1 LSTLTEIKVPD
12 IGDIEDAEIIE
23 VLISV
28 GDRVEK
34 DDTMIVLETEK
45 ATMDIPSSGS
55 GVVKEVLCKVGDKV
69 AFNTV
74 VFILEDSEGSA
85 EDSSAEDS
93 STEDNS
99 AEDSDSSG
107 ANEAD
112 VNTAADNVIAE
123 KLVTDKIVADKTAPQ
138 TTTQIQEVNVPDIG
152 DDGAVDVIEVQV
164 QVGDSVEKDD
174 TLIVLET
181 EKATMDIP
189 APVSGK
195 ITEFKISVGDKV
207 STGDLIAMIEAVS
220 TGASATVAEAP
231 SKTEAQVPQQTEAVK
246 PEVTAPKVM
255 PVAEPLKPANQ
266 GVVHASPAIRRF
278 ARELGA
284 DLSLIKGSGP
294 KGRIVK
300 IDVQQFIKAELA
312 KPTSS
317 ATASTSGLPQMPV
330 IDFTKFGETESV
342 PLSKIQKISS
352 KNLHRNWVS
361 IPHVTQHDDA
371 DITEMEAFRKA
382 MKAEALSEGIKLT
395 PLAFMLKAVVASLK
409 AYPRFNSSLSA
420 DGETLIMKKYF
431 HIGVAVETPDGLV
444 VPVVR
449 DVDKKSIYQ
458 LASDLAE
465 LSAKAREKKLGIDGM
480 QGSCFTISSLGGIGG
495 TSFTP
500 IVNWPDV
507 AILGVSKSS
516 MKPIW
521 NGTDFEP
528 RLMLPLSLSYDHRVI
543 DGAVA
548 ARFVTH
554 LSKTLGD
561 IRRLTL

>member
-1 LSTLTEIKVPD
+1 LSTIIEIKVPD

-28 GDRVEK
+28 GDSIEK

-45 ATMDIPSSGS
+45 ATMDIPSSAS
-55 GVVKEVLCKVGDKV
+55 GVVKEILCKVGDKV
-69 AFNTV
+69 AFDSV
-74 VFILEDSEGSA
+74 VFILEDSVA
-85 EDSSAEDS
+85 EVETPEAE
-93 STEDNS
+93 TVEV
-99 AEDSDSSG
+99 E
-107 ANEAD
+107 
-112 VNTAADNVIAE
+112 AE
-123 KLVTDKIVADKTAPQ
+123 KAETPEAEAPEVEAIKGPQ
-138 TTTQIQEVNVPDIG
+138 TKAVSQMQEINLPDIG
-152 DDGAVDVIEVQV
+152 DDGAVEVIEVQV
-164 QVGDSVEKDD
+164 KIGDSVEQED
-174 TLIVLET
+174 TLMVLET

-189 APVSGK
+189 APLAGK
-195 ITEFKISVGDKV
+195 IVDFKISVGDKV
-207 STGDLIAMIEAVS
+207 STGDLIAMIEAISDDAEVPVVNKPE
-220 TGASATVAEAP
+220 TTQPPVAKSEAAESQSVKVEP
-231 SKTEAQVPQQTEAVK
+231 AKVETAQPQPAKTES
-246 PEVTAPKVM
+246 
-255 PVAEPLKPANQ
+255 ANK
-266 GVVHASPAIRRF
+266 GLVHASPAIRRF
-278 ARELGA
+278 ARELGVN
-284 DLSLIKGSGP
+284 LSVVKGSGP

-300 IDVQQFIKAELA
+300 IDVEQFVKAELA
-312 KPTSS
+312 KPQSS
-317 ATASTSGLPQMPV
+317 STASTSGLPQMPV
-330 IDFTKFGETESV
+330 IDFNKFGETESL

-352 KNLHRNWVS
+352 TNLHRNWVS

-382 MKAEALSEGIKLT
+382 MKAEALNEGVKLT

-431 HIGVAVETPDGLV
+431 NIGVAVETPDGLV
-444 VPVVR
+444 VPVVK
-449 DVDKKSIYQ
+449 DVDKKSIYE
-458 LASDLAE
+458 LATDLAE
-465 LSAKAREKKLGIDGM
+465 LSAKARDKKLGIDGM

-521 NGTDFEP
+521 NGTEFEP

-554 LSKTLGD
+554 LSRTLGD

>member
-1 LSTLTEIKVPD
+1 MSTLTEIKVPD

-28 GDRVEK
+28 GDSIEK

-45 ATMDIPSSGS
+45 ATMDIPSSAS
-55 GVVKEVLCKVGDKV
+55 GVVKEILCKVGDKV
-69 AFNTV
+69 AFDSV
-74 VFILEDSEGSA
+74 VFILEDSAASTNTDEIEIVAA
-85 EDSSAEDS
+85 EVETTKAEVLEVEAIKEPEATI
-93 STEDNS
+93 STETS
-99 AEDSDSSG
+99 PVPQ
-107 ANEAD
+107 ANT
-112 VNTAADNVIAE
+112 VN
-123 KLVTDKIVADKTAPQ
+123 
-138 TTTQIQEVNVPDIG
+138 QIQEFNLPDIG

-189 APVSGK
+189 APVAGK
-195 ITEFKISVGDKV
+195 IVEFTISVGDKV
-207 STGDLIAMIEAVS
+207 SRGDLIAKIEVS
-220 TGASATVAEAP
+220 SSAAELPATKKPEAQPTQAQSAQSQSVKAQPAKAETVQSQP
-231 SKTEAQVPQQTEAVK
+231 SKIQ
-246 PEVTAPKVM
+246 
-255 PVAEPLKPANQ
+255 PASP

-278 ARELGA
+278 ARELGV
-284 DLSLIKGSGP
+284 DLSVIKGSGP

-300 IDVQQFIKAELA
+300 IDIEQFVKAELA
-312 KPTSS
+312 KPKAST
-317 ATASTSGLPQMPV
+317 AASTSGLPKMPV
-330 IDFTKFGETESV
+330 IDFSKFGETESL

-352 KNLHRNWVS
+352 TNLHRNWVS

-382 MKAEALSEGIKLT
+382 MKAEALNEGVKLT

-420 DGETLIMKKYF
+420 DGETLIMKKYYN
-431 HIGVAVETPDGLV
+431 IGVAVETPDGLV
-444 VPVVR
+444 VPVVK
-449 DVDKKSIYQ
+449 DVDKKSIYEI
-458 LASDLAE
+458 AKDLTD
-465 LSAKAREKKLGIDGM
+465 LSVKARDKKLGIDGM

-521 NGTDFEP
+521 NGNEFEP

-543 DGAVA
+543 DGALA

-554 LSKTLGD
+554 LSRTLGD
-561 IRRLTL
+561 IKRLTL